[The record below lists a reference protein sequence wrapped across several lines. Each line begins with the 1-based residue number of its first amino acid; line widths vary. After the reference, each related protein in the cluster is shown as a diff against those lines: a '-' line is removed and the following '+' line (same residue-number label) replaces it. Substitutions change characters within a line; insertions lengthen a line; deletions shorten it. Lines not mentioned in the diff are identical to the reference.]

1 MRIDYLIMARA
12 LLPPVDESSSKRR
25 FSFRYTS
32 IGMISHAVKT
42 QGVCNIEERGER
54 RRKLTDLAWYSGALY
69 QGIFFH
75 RWSQTQWLELFFIR
89 HTLPPYP
96 SFILRQRTSFIDL
109 FRHLRSHPYSWQ
121 VSDLSSHGRRKHLS
135 KAGGEIRLFGRC
147 DAIDCCST
155 IGFSQDSVRSQWFI
169 GRQASIHVSV
179 CKVDLERAGYCQ
191 CIPRVYLDS
200 AKGMYLYICLLIPR
214 ILEG

>member
-54 RRKLTDLAWYSGALY
+54 RRELTDLAWYSGALY

-135 KAGGEIRLFGRC
+135 KSWRGNKVVWQVRCNRLLQHHWIQSRFG
-147 DAIDCCST
+147 SK
-155 IGFSQDSVRSQWFI
+155 SVIYWK
-169 GRQASIHVSV
+169 ASI
-179 CKVDLERAGYCQ
+179 DP
-191 CIPRVYLDS
+191 CISLQSRPWKSWVL
-200 AKGMYLYICLLIPR
+200 PVHT
-214 ILEG
+214 EGLPWLC